1 MINHPGSNCALSNCA
16 WNRIVK
22 RLLVIL
28 LAVACWQPA
37 TAQDLDSWQG
47 TWITDKGVLIISG
60 KDSKIRGTFGEDGVI
75 SGKVQKGKLAVTYKH
90 SRYEGKIEMTM
101 SDDGRSFETTWDR
114 QNGDIQTW
122 RGWRKDS
129 AAETA
134 DMADFS
140 GYWMTSWG
148 PMQIEQDGNEVN
160 GTYAAH
166 GWSSFEGTVTGRR
179 MNFQWKKLHWSGEA
193 WLEMS
198 IDGKRIFGATK
209 ADAPSTWTGI
219 RIEDHEHHVE
229 PKAGQTVKGYA
240 DNGMM
245 YHLRMPDDWKEG
257 DDVDLVVLLHG
268 SNWTT
273 AGMVFVT
280 NENWPEKIGKKFAIL
295 GIQGE
300 RWVKYSDADSPR
312 FNYTYVNW
320 MGRSTYE
327 GFPYTDRESPYL
339 VMNVIEELQ
348 DRHEFDRIFVGGHS
362 QGGYLTYLLHM
373 HFPKK
378 LAGTFPMAGG
388 LIIQAEPSAFDD
400 KDLIEA
406 QKSTPMAIVH
416 GTRDR
421 VVPFATG
428 GYNYNQYLAHN
439 FTNTILLSPELGHGY
454 DFLPVDQAIEYLDA
468 MSSDNME
475 QIQEYGE
482 RMVKEKNWR
491 VVAALIQR
499 SKLAG
504 STIQIDSLVTA
515 FEEAADKDANRLR
528 QRVQSNRNNKW
539 VDSYLKWEEN
549 FRGSDAG
556 ERLVMAY
563 DSLRD
568 KHQEDADQ
576 LMSDARKAF
585 NQGNRQ
591 RGMQLYQQIADEYYA
606 SSHYRTVKGVL
617 DR

>member
-1 MINHPGSNCALSNCA
+1 
-16 WNRIVK
+16 
-22 RLLVIL
+22 
-28 LAVACWQPA
+28 
-37 TAQDLDSWQG
+37 
-47 TWITDKGVLIISG
+47 
-60 KDSKIRGTFGEDGVI
+60 
-75 SGKVQKGKLAVTYKH
+75 
-90 SRYEGKIEMTM
+90 
-101 SDDGRSFETTWDR
+101 
-114 QNGDIQTW
+114 
-122 RGWRKDS
+122 
-129 AAETA
+129 
-134 DMADFS
+134 
-140 GYWMTSWG
+140 
-148 PMQIEQDGNEVN
+148 
-160 GTYAAH
+160 
-166 GWSSFEGTVTGRR
+166 
-179 MNFQWKKLHWSGEA
+179 
-193 WLEMS
+193 
-198 IDGKRIFGATK
+198 
-209 ADAPSTWTGI
+209 
-219 RIEDHEHHVE
+219 
-229 PKAGQTVKGYA
+229 
-240 DNGMM
+240 
-245 YHLRMPDDWKEG
+245 
-257 DDVDLVVLLHG
+257 
-268 SNWTT
+268 
-273 AGMVFVT
+273 
-280 NENWPEKIGKKFAIL
+280 
-295 GIQGE
+295 
-300 RWVKYSDADSPR
+300 
-312 FNYTYVNW
+312 
-320 MGRSTYE
+320 
-327 GFPYTDRESPYL
+327 
-339 VMNVIEELQ
+339 
-348 DRHEFDRIFVGGHS
+348 
-362 QGGYLTYLLHM
+362 
-373 HFPKK
+373 
-378 LAGTFPMAGG
+378 MAGG
-388 LIIQAEPSAFDD
+388 LIIQADPSAFDA